1 MINKIAQDSG
11 HGGSDPGAVDPKDK
25 ALDDEIYEDDIY
37 SEESDINLE
46 LGKLFIEEA
55 RKEYEIFPTRTEDK
69 YITLGKR
76 CNIANKEKVDV
87 FISFH
92 CNAASAESAK
102 GIETLYHPDSKEGK
116 KLAAAVQKE
125 LIAVTDTPD
134 RGIKSRND
142 LHVLNGTDMPAILI
156 EFGFITNVK
165 EERLLNDRQYQRKL
179 IKAILKGLREY
190 DGRVSD
196 YENHWAKEAI
206 ESTMEVGIFNK
217 TDKFRPNDKVTR
229 AEMAVIVDRLMRWI
243 NET

>member
-1 MINKIAQDSG
+1 LN
-11 HGGSDPGAVDPKDK
+11 GGSDPGAVDPKDK
-25 ALDDEIYEDDIY
+25 ALDDEIYEDNIY
-37 SEESDINLE
+37 SEESDIALE

-76 CNIANKEKVDV
+76 CNIANREDVDV

-92 CNAASAESAK
+92 CNAAVAESAK

-156 EFGFITNVK
+156 EFGFITNVE

-179 IKAILKGLREY
+179 IKAILKGLRAY